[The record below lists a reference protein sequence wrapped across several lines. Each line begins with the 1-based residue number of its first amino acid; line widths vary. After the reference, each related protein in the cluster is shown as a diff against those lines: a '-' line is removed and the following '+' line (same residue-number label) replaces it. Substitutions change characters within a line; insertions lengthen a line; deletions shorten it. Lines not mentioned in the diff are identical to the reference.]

1 MSEAFDKKR
10 NSARRLREIADIIEK
25 NERIVCKDFILPGHS
40 EYDLTAKVEYNVA
53 IDDGMEVLQMARV
66 VGCVYN
72 SITDGKYDWT
82 NTVKAIETTLWEI
95 RRNLRNDINEVMPGV
110 LTEEQSRVWHKYK
123 VQNVRFAAMLL
134 DNAHMLRYYLE
145 PLEMRDRAERAIFE
159 EYGKMDSSDAVVILE
174 HMLTWLEK
182 GKMFPHETAETFSGK
197 GTEYRDRYYALYCE
211 ALKAAIQAM
220 KNQD

>member
-1 MSEAFDKKR
+1 MTFFLQFDSHICEKTVYATNVNKVFKMSEAFDKKR

-95 RRNLRNDINEVMPGV
+95 RRNLRNDINDVMPGA
-110 LTEEQSRVWHKYK
+110 LTKAQSRAWHKYK

-134 DNAHMLRYYLE
+134 DNAYMLRCYLE
-145 PLEMRDRAERAIFE
+145 PLEMRGRAERAIFE
-159 EYGKMDSSDAVVILE
+159 EHGKMIRKDNQSSN
-174 HMLTWLEK
+174 EK
-182 GKMFPHETAETFSGK
+182 SGTT
-197 GTEYRDRYYALYCE
+197 GESVE
-211 ALKAAIQAM
+211 GM
-220 KNQD
+220 